1 VYNSV
6 GKHLRKVY
14 SVLVKWENGKEEEVY
29 RVQLPGPMRLG
40 EGKPENQ
47 NHALIFTRGDG
58 VQAID
63 MNQVHRGFDG
73 CPCSLLEDG
82 DGAVFETKAV
92 IDVCYYKNVAEPLPA
107 IFLAPEADQ
116 WERSEMSPLCD
127 AEFLAIFRPML
138 LLWLPELENDVP

>member
-6 GKHLRKVY
+6 GKHLKKVY

-63 MNQVHRGFDG
+63 MNQVHFIE
-73 CPCSLLEDG
+73 P
-82 DGAVFETKAV
+82 V
-92 IDVCYYKNVAEPLPA
+92 IVVLVC
-107 IFLAPEADQ
+107 
-116 WERSEMSPLCD
+116 C
-127 AEFLAIFRPML
+127 
-138 LLWLPELENDVP
+138 